1 MTPAGRRPWTGPA
14 EAFALLSIVRV
25 PGAQSARGALR
36 WAPLV
41 GLVLGCLAAAVGW
54 AGARYGSPLIGAVL
68 ALAAL
73 AALTRGL
80 HLDGLADTAD
90 GLGPLGGRERAL
102 EVMRAGDVG
111 PFGVVTLVLTLLL
124 QAASLA
130 QLLSVDGGWLVLPV
144 AAVAARVAMAR
155 TGLPG
160 VSIAEGSTLGRAVAG
175 TVSRRWLTSTAGLL
189 VLAAVAAAWVSGS
202 ATGFAPD
209 LVTSSGE
216 TVSTSQLGD
225 PAPGTGN
232 GAQAG
237 LGLLAAIGL
246 GWVAAEALYRRARAR
261 LGGVNGDVM
270 GALGETTAAVTL
282 LTAAV
287 LLA

>member
-1 MTPAGRRPWTGPA
+1 
-14 EAFALLSIVRV
+14 
-25 PGAQSARGALR
+25 
-36 WAPLV
+36 
-41 GLVLGCLAAAVGW
+41 
-54 AGARYGSPLIGAVL
+54 
-68 ALAAL
+68 
-73 AALTRGL
+73 
-80 HLDGLADTAD
+80 
-90 GLGPLGGRERAL
+90 
-102 EVMRAGDVG
+102 
-111 PFGVVTLVLTLLL
+111 
-124 QAASLA
+124 
-130 QLLSVDGGWLVLPV
+130 
-144 AAVAARVAMAR
+144 MAR

-160 VSIAEGSTLGRAVAG
+160 VAIAEGSTLGRAVAG
-175 TVSRRWLTSTAGLL
+175 TVSRRWLTATAGLL
-189 VLAAVAAAWVSGS
+189 VLAAVAAAWVSA

-216 TVSTSQLGD
+216 TVPTSQLGD
-225 PAPGTGN
+225 PEPGTGN

-246 GWVAAEALYRRARAR
+246 GWVAAEALYRHARAR